1 MDDTPTYAAFHGD
14 RLLAHGPLRDVLSAV
29 KRGVGDD
36 PGAMPLIFED
46 ASGSQVDFDLRG
58 SLADVLEREAPLP
71 RRAGRGRPRLGVV
84 SREVSLLPGHW
95 QWLEQQPGSISS
107 TLRRLV
113 RQARVNDTA
122 RDRARRAAAAA
133 GRAMT
138 ALAGDREHFEE
149 AYRALDAGDR
159 RRFDALT
166 SAWPD
171 DVRSYLA
178 RLAREAFSADGHDV

>member
-1 MDDTPTYAAFHGD
+1 MDDTPTYAAFQGD

-29 KRGVGDD
+29 KKGVGDD

-46 ASGSQVDFDLRG
+46 ASGGEVDFDLRG
-58 SLADVLEREAPLP
+58 SLPEVLEREAPLP
-71 RRAGRGRPRLGVV
+71 RRSGRGRPRLGVV

-113 RQARVNDTA
+113 QQARANETA
-122 RDRARRAAAAA
+122 RDRARRAAAVA

-159 RRFDALT
+159 RRFEALT
-166 SAWPD
+166 AAWPGD
-171 DVRSYLA
+171 IRGYVEHLA
-178 RLAREAFSADGHDV
+178 RDAFPADAGAG